1 VTGNLDVALLIGAA
15 VLLVAVAAVRLSTRL
30 GLPSLLVY
38 LALGMVIGEAG
49 LGIRFDD
56 AELTRTLGFCALIVI
71 IAEGGLTARWST
83 LRPVLGLSASLATV
97 GVAVSIVV
105 VGLCVHLILGLNWRL
120 ALLYG
125 AVLSSTDAAAV
136 FATLRRLRLP
146 PRLVATLEAE
156 SGLNDAPVVLLVVL
170 LSATAAAAHP
180 WWYEVLMVGYEL
192 AAGAAIGFAVGA
204 AGRWTLRHAA
214 LPSAGLYPIA
224 AVGLTVLAYA
234 AGAVAHA
241 SGFLAVYVAGVVLG
255 NGRLPHRRAV
265 LGFADGLAWVAQIG
279 LFVLLGLLA
288 SPGRLGGALVPALV
302 VGLALVLLAR
312 PLSVIVAAVL
322 ARPVR
327 GWAPAGAWSFRR
339 RGAPRPARG
348 GGRRVGERGSSP
360 GRGRPER
367 FRVGW
372 RGTAF
377 LSWAGLR
384 GAVPIVLATIPL
396 SAGTPGADGLFD
408 AVFVLVIIFTLVQA
422 STLGP
427 AARMLRVTAPAEPA
441 EIHVE
446 TAPLENIAA
455 DLLQLDVA
463 PGSRLAGVH
472 IDELRLPVGASVTLI
487 VRDGAGFVPGPD
499 TRLRTGDAMLIVAT
513 AAARDVAERRLRA
526 VSRRGRLARWFGEE
540 GREEPAGR

>member
-1 VTGNLDVALLIGAA
+1 M
-15 VLLVAVAAVRLSTRL
+15 AAVRLSTRV

-38 LALGMVIGEAG
+38 LLIGILLGEAG

-83 LRPVLGLSASLATV
+83 LRPVLGLSATLATV

-105 VGLCVHLILGLNWRL
+105 VGVVVHLLLGLDWRL

-156 SGLNDAPVVLLVVL
+156 SGMNDAPVVLLVVL
-170 LSATAAAAHP
+170 LASPAAASP
-180 WWYEVLMVGYEL
+180 WWHELVLLVYEL
-192 AAGAAIGFAVGA
+192 AVGAAIGLFVGA
-204 AGRWTLRHAA
+204 AGRWLLRRAA

-255 NGRLPHRRAV
+255 NARLPHRRAI

-279 LFVLLGLLA
+279 LFVLLGLLV
-288 SPGRLGGALVPALV
+288 SPSRLPGALVAALV
-302 VGLALVLLAR
+302 VGGALVLLAR
-312 PLSVIVAAVL
+312 PLSVAVSAL
-322 ARPVR
+322 LV
-327 GWAPAGAWSFRR
+327 
-339 RGAPRPARG
+339 RGAP
-348 GGRRVGERGSSP
+348 
-360 GRGRPER
+360 
-367 FRVGW
+367 GW
-372 RGTAF
+372 RGQAF

-396 SAGTPGADGLFD
+396 SIGTPGAEKLFD

-422 STLGP
+422 GTIAPVARRLGI
-427 AARMLRVTAPAEPA
+427 TAPAEAA
-441 EIHVE
+441 EVQVE
-446 TAPLENIAA
+446 SAPLENMHA
-455 DLLQLDVA
+455 DLLQIGVA

-472 IDELRLPVGASVTLI
+472 IDELRLPVGAVVTLV
-487 VRDGAGFVPGPD
+487 VREGAGFVPAPD
-499 TRLRTGDAMLIVAT
+499 TRLRTGDTLLIVAT
-513 AAARDVAERRLRA
+513 ADVRDTAERRLRA

-540 GREEPAGR
+540 GREVP

>member
-1 VTGNLDVALLIGAA
+1 MSGNLDHALLIGAG

-38 LALGMVIGEAG
+38 LLIGMVIGESG
-49 LGIRFDD
+49 FGIRFDD

-83 LRPVLGLSASLATV
+83 LKPVLGLSAALATV
-97 GVAVSIVV
+97 GVAVSIAV
-105 VGLCVHLILGLNWRL
+105 VGLVVHLVLGLDWRT

-146 PRLVATLEAE
+146 SRLVATLEAE
-156 SGLNDAPVVLLVVL
+156 SGMNDAPVVLLVVL
-170 LSATAAAAHP
+170 LSAPASQGHP
-180 WWYEVLMVGYEL
+180 WWYELLIVVYEL
-192 AAGAAIGFAVGA
+192 AAGAAIGLLVGV
-204 AGRWTLRHAA
+204 AGRWLLRNAA

-241 SGFLAVYVAGVVLG
+241 SGFLAVYAAGVVLG
-255 NGRLPHRRAV
+255 NARLPHRRAI

-279 LFVLLGLLA
+279 LFVLLGLLS
-288 SPGRLGGALVPALV
+288 SPSGLDEALVPALV

-312 PLSVIVAAVL
+312 PLSVVASAVL
-322 ARPVR
+322 ARPLR
-327 GWAPAGAWSFRR
+327 G
-339 RGAPRPARG
+339 PR
-348 GGRRVGERGSSP
+348 
-360 GRGRPER
+360 RPENR
-367 FRVGW
+367 IGW
-372 RGTAF
+372 RGSAF

-396 SAGTPGADGLFD
+396 SAGTPGAGSLFD

-422 STLGP
+422 GTLGP
-427 AARMLRVTAPAEPA
+427 AARLLRVTAPGEAAEL
-441 EIHVE
+441 HVE
-446 TAPLENIAA
+446 TAPLENMGA
-455 DLLQLDVA
+455 DLLQVDVP

-472 IDELRLPVGASVTLI
+472 IDELRLPVGAAVTLV

-499 TRLRTGDAMLIVAT
+499 TRLRTGDALLIVAT
-513 AAARDVAERRLRA
+513 AAARDMAERRLRA
-526 VSRRGRLARWFGEE
+526 VSRRGRLARWFGEDGDE
-540 GREEPAGR
+540 RPA

>member
-1 VTGNLDVALLIGAA
+1 MTGHLDLALLVGAA

-38 LALGMVIGEAG
+38 LLIGMVLGESG
-49 LGIRFDD
+49 FGIRFDD
-56 AELTRTLGFCALIVI
+56 AELTRTLGFCALILI
-71 IAEGGLTARWST
+71 IAEGGLTARWSA
-83 LRPVLGLSASLATV
+83 LRPVLGLSATLATV
-97 GVAVSIVV
+97 GVAVSIAV
-105 VGLCVHLILGLNWRL
+105 VGVAVHLVLGLDWRL

-156 SGLNDAPVVLLVVL
+156 SGMNDAPVVLLVVL
-170 LSATAAAAHP
+170 LASTVVVRHP
-180 WWYEVLMVGYEL
+180 WWYELLILTYEL
-192 AAGAAIGFAVGA
+192 AAGAAIGLFVGA
-204 AGRWTLRHAA
+204 AGRWLLRRAA

-255 NGRLPHRRAV
+255 NARLPHRRAI
-265 LGFADGLAWVAQIG
+265 LGFADGLAWLAQIG
-279 LFVLLGLLA
+279 LFVLLGLLV
-288 SPGRLGGALVPALV
+288 SPGRLGAALVPALV
-302 VGLALVLLAR
+302 VGTALTLFAR
-312 PLSVIVAAVL
+312 PLSVFVSALVA
-322 ARPVR
+322 
-327 GWAPAGAWSFRR
+327 RR
-339 RGAPRPARG
+339 RL
-348 GGRRVGERGSSP
+348 
-360 GRGRPER
+360 
-367 FRVGW
+367 GW
-372 RGTAF
+372 RGQAF

-396 SAGTPGADGLFD
+396 SAGTRGAEGLFD

-422 STLGP
+422 GALAWVAKWLG
-427 AARMLRVTAPAEPA
+427 MSAPEETA

-446 TAPLENIAA
+446 TAPLENMNA

-472 IDELRLPVGASVTLI
+472 IDELRLPVGAVVTLV
-487 VRDGAGFVPGPD
+487 VRDSAGFVPGPD
-499 TRLRTGDAMLIVAT
+499 TRLRTGDALLIVAT

-526 VSRRGRLARWFGEE
+526 VSRRGRLARWFGEQGQE
-540 GREEPAGR
+540 RR

>member
-1 VTGNLDVALLIGAA
+1 MTGNLDVALLIGAA

-49 LGIRFDD
+49 FGIRFDD

-71 IAEGGLTARWST
+71 IAEGGLTARWSA

-192 AAGAAIGFAVGA
+192 AAGAAIGLAVGA

-224 AVGLTVLAYA
+224 AVGLTVLAYS

-241 SGFLAVYVAGVVLG
+241 SGFLAVYVAGVMLG

-427 AARMLRVTAPAEPA
+427 AARVLRVTAPAEPA